1 MRNSPPP
8 NGSEHIFTMKRWD
21 GPVGKGNNN
30 CYAYA
35 VNDYKK
41 YRMSKSQPGERTNT
55 SAFSKYRN
63 CGKLPKLVLTDNP
76 KKVYVEKADKK
87 CKPTFYKIMMFV
99 STCKPTNTLCHGD
112 FHFYKQHSKTEY
124 KIKKGDTPES
134 IAKFFK
140 VPVARIK
147 RAAKVLLPGK
157 VITFKAEFFS
167 HKRGWATGPLM
178 TGATGKLIKD
188 PRTTSRKY
196 PGMNYNKY
204 CGSFC
209 IKNGGVKVG
218 HTHPKVRK

>member
-1 MRNSPPP
+1 MRKSPPP

-21 GPVGKGNNN
+21 GPVGRGNNN

-35 VNDYKK
+35 MND
-41 YRMSKSQPGERTNT
+41 
-55 SAFSKYRN
+55 
-63 CGKLPKLVLTDNP
+63 
-76 KKVYVEKADKK
+76 
-87 CKPTFYKIMMFV
+87 YKIMMFV
-99 STCKPTNTLCHGD
+99 STCKPTSTLCHGD

-124 KIKKGDTPES
+124 KIKRGDTHEI

-140 VPVARIK
+140 VPVTRIK

-167 HKRGWATGPLM
+167 HKRGWATGPLT